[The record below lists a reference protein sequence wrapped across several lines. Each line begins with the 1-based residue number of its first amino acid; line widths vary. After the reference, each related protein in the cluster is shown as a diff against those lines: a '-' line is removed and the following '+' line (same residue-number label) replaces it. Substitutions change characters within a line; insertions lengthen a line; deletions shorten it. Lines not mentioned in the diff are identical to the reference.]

1 MGKKSHLK
9 AIIILKLADFKKVYK
24 ISILFLKGNANLL
37 IHDINV
43 KFPDFDKSIV
53 VI

>member
-9 AIIILKLADFKKVYK
+9 AIIILKLADFNKVYK
-24 ISILFLKGNANLL
+24 ISILFLKGNPNLL

-43 KFPDFDKSIV
+43 NFPDFGKSTV
-53 VI
+53 VT